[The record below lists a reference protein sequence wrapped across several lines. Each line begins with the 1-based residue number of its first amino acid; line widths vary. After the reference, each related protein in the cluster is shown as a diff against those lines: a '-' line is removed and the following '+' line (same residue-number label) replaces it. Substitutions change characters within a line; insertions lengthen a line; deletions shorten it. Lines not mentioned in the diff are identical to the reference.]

1 MIRSLSI
8 AFAAVAL
15 SACVSV
21 LPEPEAPDGLYRF
34 GTMTETYPVDAVV
47 AVREPEASRL
57 LGGRVIVSENTA
69 GALRLVRDVE
79 WADNATRLMQV
90 ALLDAVNDAGA
101 GVAVAYESGA
111 RADYE
116 LVWRI
121 EDFSLAGTQR
131 AAAWRVRWSR
141 RGPARLSRRPMLP
154 PRRRQQDSQ
163 TRRVRSRWQKLVAA
177 ASPGLRDLFLRR
189 LSLPNRPESRNRQT
203 SVFQLAGADTEDG
216 VERAGA
222 DKPCQQWHQTDPAPR
237 VFGPTNT
244 MAIRARPTMTRRT
257 RSIVLHWS

>member
-34 GTMTETYPVDAVV
+34 GAMTQTYPVDAVV

-57 LGGRVIVSENTA
+57 LGGRVIASENTA
-69 GALRLVRDVE
+69 GALRLVRGVE

-121 EDFSLAGTQR
+121 EDFSLAGTQAR
-131 AAAWRVRWSR
+131 CSLEGTLVEARSRKVVAQTNVASTAAATGSANE
-141 RGPARLSRRPMLP
+141 ARALALAEAG
-154 PRRRQQDSQ
+154 
-163 TRRVRSRWQKLVAA
+163 RSCVARIAGFVSEKAVAA
-177 ASPGLRDLFLRR
+177 EP
-189 LSLPNRPESRNRQT
+189 
-203 SVFQLAGADTEDG
+203 
-216 VERAGA
+216 A
-222 DKPCQQWHQTDPAPR
+222 DKPE
-237 VFGPTNT
+237 
-244 MAIRARPTMTRRT
+244 
-257 RSIVLHWS
+257 

>member
-8 AFAAVAL
+8 AFAALSL

-34 GTMTETYPVDAVV
+34 GAMTETYPVDAVV

-57 LGGRVIVSENTA
+57 LGSRVIVSENTA

-121 EDFSLAGTQR
+121 EDFSLAGTQAR
-131 AAAWRVRWSR
+131 CSLEGTLVEARSRKVVAQTNVASTAAATGSANE
-141 RGPARLSRRPMLP
+141 ARALALAEAG
-154 PRRRQQDSQ
+154 
-163 TRRVRSRWQKLVAA
+163 RSCVARIAGFVSEKAVAA
-177 ASPGLRDLFLRR
+177 EPAGE
-189 LSLPNRPESRNRQT
+189 PE
-203 SVFQLAGADTEDG
+203 
-216 VERAGA
+216 
-222 DKPCQQWHQTDPAPR
+222 
-237 VFGPTNT
+237 
-244 MAIRARPTMTRRT
+244 
-257 RSIVLHWS
+257 

>member
-8 AFAAVAL
+8 AFAALSL

-34 GTMTETYPVDAVV
+34 GAMTETYPVDAVV

-69 GALRLVRDVE
+69 GALRLVRGVE

-121 EDFSLAGTQR
+121 EDFSLAGTQAR
-131 AAAWRVRWSR
+131 CSLEGTLVEARSRKVVAQTNVASTAAAT
-141 RGPARLSRRPMLP
+141 GFANEARALALAEAG
-154 PRRRQQDSQ
+154 
-163 TRRVRSRWQKLVAA
+163 RSCVARIAGFVSEKAVAA
-177 ASPGLRDLFLRR
+177 EPAGE
-189 LSLPNRPESRNRQT
+189 PE
-203 SVFQLAGADTEDG
+203 
-216 VERAGA
+216 
-222 DKPCQQWHQTDPAPR
+222 
-237 VFGPTNT
+237 
-244 MAIRARPTMTRRT
+244 
-257 RSIVLHWS
+257 